1 MSWPV
6 PRTRLHLLL
15 IVSACCL
22 ASGAA
27 SAQVQDDNRLPW
39 AVTGQVFDVA
49 RVDNTLYVA
58 GGATL
63 GVSLFPADE
72 PFGVVDATTGTPTPS
87 AFEIST
93 PRGGT
98 VNAAVS
104 DGAGGWYVGGT
115 FTRIY
120 NGGGSGWSG
129 LAHLTPPG
137 FDPAFKPAVNG
148 IVNGL
153 WKEGSTLYVVGLFT
167 QVNGFPRAG
176 GAAFNLTTGALL
188 PWNPALDGGAAYVI
202 AVNGGTVFLGGIFTT
217 ASGTAR
223 PGFAAV
229 DATTGALASSPTTT
243 LNTGAIVNA
252 MQLSGNTLY
261 LGGLFTAIGGTS
273 RTNVGAIDITSGA
286 TLPFQ
291 ADTNGQVGAL
301 LPDGAALYMG
311 GTFQTVGGQPRMRL
325 ARVDAA
331 TGAVDSWSANANAA
345 VLALLRI
352 GTTLYAGG
360 AFSIIAGA
368 PRMGAAALSTSTG
381 APLPWNPGLAGGNIT
396 VLRAWTAGDVLA
408 AGANTHVGAV
418 PRPGV
423 AAIDIVTNELLPF
436 SIAVDGQVRGIMAVG
451 NTLYLAGAFQNVNGA
466 SRPNFAAVDRRTGAL
481 LPWNPNASG
490 TIGGNLGGRS
500 VVVQGSSAYI
510 GGHFT
515 SVGGQPRFG
524 FARVDA
530 TTGAV
535 LPFTADTGGG
545 GVNRIVLAAQTL
557 YVGGNFS
564 MIGGQVRQGLAA
576 FDLTSGTPALT
587 TLSVTL
593 TSSVTPVIN
602 TMKVVG
608 STLYLGGI
616 FGSVNGQARAQAAAI
631 TVPGGAVTPFNPGI
645 NGQVFDIDVL
655 GPVAYLAGAFS
666 NVNGAFRPAFAAVDA
681 ATGRVLQPFEPD
693 NPTGVGNRV
702 LAYPE
707 GLVAAGNITGE
718 WLKFFPTTGLAG
730 LPGRPVA
737 PLAGQVPGMGLFL
750 FWGPSAVGGEVTGYR
765 LEVGST
771 PGTANI
777 ATLPIAGDDPFFF
790 YDGVVPPGTY
800 YTRVRA
806 VSAAGVGP
814 ASPESAFIS
823 GAGFCIGPFV
833 SPSPTATV
841 NGGDVTIAWPDP
853 TLSAPMTYALSAGTA
868 SGQANIGR
876 FPVGAAMQFS
886 ANAPPGAYF
895 VTLHGQNA
903 CGIPS
908 PSSELLVSVG
918 GVFPLDAPVVTAQV
932 SGGGVTVSWTAVA
945 GAAGYV
951 LEAGFG
957 PLDASIVR
965 IPVAGTSLSATPP
978 AGTYWVRVYAVGGP
992 TGVSHASNETLIV
1005 VP

>member
-1 MSWPV
+1 MNARLSLILPV
-6 PRTRLHLLL
+6 A
-15 IVSACCL
+15 VCCL
-22 ASGAA
+22 ASSPV
-27 SAQVQDDNRLPW
+27 SAQVRDQNRLSW
-39 AVTGQVFDVA
+39 AATAQVFDVA
-49 RVDNTLYVA
+49 RVDNTIYVA
-58 GGATL
+58 GPPAL
-63 GVSLFPADE
+63 GVALVEADE
-72 PFGVVDATTGTPTPS
+72 PFGIVDPTTGTPSAS
-87 AFEIST
+87 AFEISA
-93 PRGGT
+93 PRDGT
-98 VNAAVS
+98 VNTAIA

-115 FTRIY
+115 FTRIS
-120 NGGGSGWSG
+120 NGGGGGWSG

-137 FDPAFKPAVNG
+137 FDAAFKPAVNG

-153 WKEGSTLYVVGLFT
+153 WKEGSTLYVVGFFT

-188 PWNPALDGGAAYVI
+188 PWNPALEGGAAYVV
-202 AVNGGTVFLGGIFTT
+202 AVSGSTVFVGGIFTT

-229 DATTGALASSPTTT
+229 DATTGALASSPPTT

-261 LGGLFTAIGGTS
+261 LSGLFTAIGADS
-273 RTNVGAIDITSGA
+273 RTNIGAIDITSGA
-286 TLPFQ
+286 TLAFR
-291 ADTNGQVGAL
+291 ADANGQVGSL
-301 LPDGAALYMG
+301 FLDGAALYMG
-311 GTFQTVGGQPRMRL
+311 GTFLTVGGQPRVRL
-325 ARVDAA
+325 ARVNAV
-331 TGAVDSWSANANAA
+331 TGAVDNWSADANGA
-345 VLALLRI
+345 VLSLLRI

-360 AFSIIAGA
+360 GFSRIGGA
-368 PRMGAAALSTSTG
+368 PRLGAAALSTSTG
-381 APLPWNPGLAGGNIT
+381 LALPWNPGPAGGTTT
-396 VLRAWTAGDVLA
+396 VLRAATAGDILA
-408 AGANTHVGAV
+408 AGAFTHIGAV

-436 SIAVDGQVRGIMAVG
+436 SIAVDGGQVRGITAVG
-451 NTLYLAGAFQNVNGA
+451 NTLYLAGIFQTVNGE

-490 TIGGNLGGRS
+490 TIGSNLGGRS
-500 VVVQGSSAYI
+500 VAVQGGTAYI

-530 TTGAV
+530 ITGAV

-545 GVNRIVLAAQTL
+545 GVNKLVLAGQTL

-564 MIGGQVRQGLAA
+564 MIGGQVRQALAA

-587 TLSVTL
+587 ALGVTL

-616 FGSVNGQARAQAAAI
+616 FSSVNGQARAQAAAI
-631 TVPGGAVTPFNPGI
+631 NLPGGAVTPFAPGT
-645 NGQVFDIDVL
+645 NAQVFDIDVL

-681 ATGRVLQPFEPD
+681 ATGRVNQPFNPD

-702 LAYPE
+702 MAGPE
-707 GLVAAGNITGE
+707 GLVAAGNIFGE
-718 WLKFFPTTGLAG
+718 WLQFFPTTGLAG
-730 LPGRPVA
+730 LPGPPTA
-737 PLAGQVPGMGLFL
+737 PIAGQIPGEGLFL
-750 FWGPSAVGGEVTGYR
+750 FWGPPAVGGDITGYQ

-771 PGTANI
+771 PGSANI
-777 ATLPIAGDDPFFF
+777 ATVPIAGDDPSFF
-790 YDGVVPPGTY
+790 YTGGVPPGTY

-814 ASPESAFIS
+814 ASPESAFTSS
-823 GAGFCIGPFV
+823 GGFCLGPFV
-833 SPSPTATV
+833 SPTPNATV
-841 NGGDVTIAWPDP
+841 SGGNVTIAWPDP
-853 TLSAPMTYALSAGTA
+853 TLAAPMTYALSAGTVI
-868 SGQANIGR
+868 GQGNIGT
-876 FPVGAAMQFS
+876 FPVGAAKEFS

-895 VTLHGQNA
+895 VRVHGQNA
-903 CGIPS
+903 CGIPAPS
-908 PSSELLVSVG
+908 PELLVSVG
-918 GVFPLDAPVVTAQV
+918 GVFPLDAPAVSAQV
-932 SGGGVTVSWTAVA
+932 SGGVVTVSWTAVA

-951 LEAGFG
+951 LEAGVG
-957 PLDASIVR
+957 PLDAR
-965 IPVAGTSLSATPP
+965 IARLPVAGTSLSAAAP
-978 AGTYWVRVYAVGGP
+978 AGTYYVRVYAIGGP
-992 TGVSHASNETLIV
+992 TGTSQASNETVIV